1 MRRKEK
7 EVYFYTLFSK
17 RMNKYY
23 MTGEYIG
30 NDRNGNKKYALTIF
44 KEDQEKNI
52 IYVTTYASQRNH
64 VEIGL
69 RLIEEYEGDLKK
81 W

>member
-7 EVYFYTLFSK
+7 EIYFYTLFSK

-23 MTGEYIG
+23 MTSEYIG
-30 NDRNGNKKYALTIF
+30 NDRKGNKKHALTIF

-52 IYVTTYASQRNH
+52 IYVT
-64 VEIGL
+64 
-69 RLIEEYEGDLKK
+69 
-81 W
+81 